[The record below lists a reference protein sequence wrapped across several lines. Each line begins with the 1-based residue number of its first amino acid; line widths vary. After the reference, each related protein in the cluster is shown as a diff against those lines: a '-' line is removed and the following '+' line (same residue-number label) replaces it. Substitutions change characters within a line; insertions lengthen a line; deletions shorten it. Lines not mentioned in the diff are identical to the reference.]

1 MFSVRSLRP
10 HFFAKKTMSFQRRVG
25 HEQRYLAPTPK
36 QNLAF
41 NIFSVIDSIF
51 IIIYNKV
58 IKELGGRLCGRFK
71 THNGIRICCADSR
84 IFDLSGRN
92 MNEVKVSVIMP
103 VYNSEKY
110 LEKCISSVLN
120 QSLRDIELIC
130 VDDGSTDSSPRI
142 LEDFAKKDSRVK
154 VLHQQ
159 NLFAGMARNNG
170 MKAAAGKYFAFWD
183 SDDYFEHDAIETML
197 SLCEKSGADICVCGA
212 YSVDGETGS
221 RAVDETFLKKRFLP
235 REKEFSAQSNP
246 EYIFNFAS
254 NVPWQRL
261 FRADFVRESGLEFQ
275 PLRHANDTY
284 FVLTTAYAAK
294 KIVCTQ
300 KPLINYRTNNA
311 QSITGKASK
320 DPLCAYEAYKAA
332 YDRLLSMGLSGKALQ
347 SFRSK
352 LLSGLIRAVMLQTCD
367 EAMQTVYDKIK
378 NEGFEYFGIAD
389 INDPDYFYFKTDYE
403 DFEAIKSCT
412 LNEFLMFKYRKEKAG
427 RLYYKS
433 RAERSFKIR
442 FARKIAGLLPAN
454 SSLYDKGK
462 KLLHFK

>member
-1 MFSVRSLRP
+1 
-10 HFFAKKTMSFQRRVG
+10 
-25 HEQRYLAPTPK
+25 
-36 QNLAF
+36 
-41 NIFSVIDSIF
+41 
-51 IIIYNKV
+51 
-58 IKELGGRLCGRFK
+58 
-71 THNGIRICCADSR
+71 
-84 IFDLSGRN
+84 

-120 QSLRDIELIC
+120 QSLREIELIC

-142 LEDFAKKDSRVK
+142 LEAFAKSDSRVK
-154 VLHQQ
+154 LLHQQ
-159 NLFAGMARNNG
+159 NLFAGVARNNG
-170 MKAAAGKYFAFWD
+170 MKAACGKYFAFWD
-183 SDDYFEHDAIETML
+183 SDDFFEPNALEIMF
-197 SLCEKSGADICVCGA
+197 SACEKSGADICVCGA
-212 YSVDGETGS
+212 YSVDGETGR

-235 REKEFSAQSNP
+235 REKEFSAKSNP

-261 FRADFVRESGLEFQ
+261 FRADFIRENGFEFQ

-284 FVLTTAYAAK
+284 FVLTSTYAAK
-294 KIVCTQ
+294 KIVCCP

-332 YDRLLSMGLSGKALQ
+332 YDKLLTMGMAGKALQ
-347 SFRSK
+347 SFHSK
-352 LLSGLIRAVMLQTCD
+352 LLSGLIRAVMLQTNG
-367 EAMQTVYDKIK
+367 EAMQIVYDKIK
-378 NEGFEYFGIAD
+378 NEGIEYFGLAD
-389 INDPDYFYFKTDYE
+389 IKDPDYFYFKPDYE
-403 DFEAIKSCT
+403 DFEAIKSGT
-412 LNEFLMFKYRKEKAG
+412 LPEFLMFKYRKEKAG

-442 FARKIAGLLPAN
+442 FARKIAGILPAN

>member
-1 MFSVRSLRP
+1 MCRSVKNRANLKRKALCRSP
-10 HFFAKKTMSFQRRVG
+10 
-25 HEQRYLAPTPK
+25 Y
-36 QNLAF
+36 AF
-41 NIFSVIDSIF
+41 N
-51 IIIYNKV
+51 
-58 IKELGGRLCGRFK
+58 
-71 THNGIRICCADSR
+71 
-84 IFDLSGRN
+84 LSGKN

-120 QSLRDIELIC
+120 QSLREIELIC
-130 VDDGSTDSSPRI
+130 VDDGSTDSSPQI
-142 LEDFAKKDSRVK
+142 LEAFAKKDSRVK
-154 VLHQQ
+154 LLHQQ
-159 NLFAGMARNNG
+159 NLFAGVARNNG
-170 MKAAAGKYFAFWD
+170 MKAACGKYFAFWD
-183 SDDYFEHDAIETML
+183 SDDFFERDALETMF
-197 SLCEKSGADICVCGA
+197 SACEKSGADICVCGA
-212 YSVDGETGS
+212 YSVDGETGRRS
-221 RAVDETFLKKRFLP
+221 VDETFLKKRFLP

-261 FRADFVRESGLEFQ
+261 FRADFIRENGFEFQ

-284 FVLTTAYAAK
+284 FVLTSTYAAK

-300 KPLINYRTNNA
+300 KPLVNYRTNNA

-332 YDRLLSMGLSGKALQ
+332 YNKLLSMGMAGKALQ
-347 SFRSK
+347 SFHSK
-352 LLSGLIRAVMLQTCD
+352 LLSGLIRAIMLQTNG

-378 NEGFEYFGIAD
+378 NEGIEYFGLAD
-389 INDPDYFYFKTDYE
+389 IKNPDYFYFKPDYE
-403 DFEAIKSCT
+403 DFEAIKSGT

-442 FARKIAGLLPAN
+442 FARKIAGILPAN